1 MCLSGR
7 ALSENTE
14 FTSYSRHIQA
24 EETLFLIQTWKDN
37 TIGYI
42 RALSGLTEGP
52 GHRPLLPPPP
62 AGTFVVHYLQEHSY
76 NLTRSSQTCSHTTN
90 AGNGTL
96 RTCMSVHADLKRSLN
111 YQVRRTLMSRGQ
123 NESLKVGND
132 ESWREVFDIHSVS
145 QLFTQSLQFLH
156 IFITDKIMGSSKSTE
171 YHGTVT

>member
-1 MCLSGR
+1 MVIYELCLGSLK
-7 ALSENTE
+7 A
-14 FTSYSRHIQA
+14 QA
-24 EETLFLIQTWKDN
+24 TDL
-37 TIGYI
+37 YY
-42 RALSGLTEGP
+42 
-52 GHRPLLPPPP
+52 PPPP

-132 ESWREVFDIHSVS
+132 ESWRAVFDIHSVS